1 MTGGQ
6 TRCVKVCIEKKNYD
20 FVVPILYNSL
30 VWKVKEILQLYVVC
44 TLYLIQIIII
54 INIKKVDAG
63 IHCGTLLTVV

>member
-30 VWKVKEILQLYVVC
+30 VWKVIRCV
-44 TLYLIQIIII
+44 YLIQIIILI
-54 INIKKVDAG
+54 DIKKDDAHAG

>member
-30 VWKVKEILQLYVVC
+30 VWKVKEILQLYVVLN
-44 TLYLIQIIII
+44 TNY
-54 INIKKVDAG
+54 NDY
-63 IHCGTLLTVV
+63 